1 MMQHSQ
7 NNSDAVTIIITFG
20 VLGIMFIALLIEKM
34 GNGELVDW

>member
-1 MMQHSQ
+1 MQYSD
-7 NNSDAVTIIITFG
+7 NNSDAVSIILTFG